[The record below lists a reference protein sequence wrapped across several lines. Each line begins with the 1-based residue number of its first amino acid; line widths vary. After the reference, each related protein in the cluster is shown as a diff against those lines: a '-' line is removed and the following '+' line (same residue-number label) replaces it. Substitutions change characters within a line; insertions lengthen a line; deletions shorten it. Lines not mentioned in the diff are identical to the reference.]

1 ISGQSVTME
10 PKGADSSLRLTL
22 QVSSG
27 NYPLMFYFL
36 RFFRAG
42 TTHRVEGSL
51 NVSAYSFDDSNK
63 AFASVRVEIS
73 AISPIREID

>member
-1 ISGQSVTME
+1 MVYTLCERVLVTQDIPKVKVISGQSVTME

-42 TTHRVEGSL
+42 TTHRVEGNARMYITLSL
-51 NVSAYSFDDSNK
+51 TN
-63 AFASVRVEIS
+63 
-73 AISPIREID
+73 